1 MKFHG
6 TKVVVERILI
16 LILADIEPPTLDDTC
31 MSYSAVHFRLLCNAN
46 FPKLASI
53 HWPFQ
58 KSLTAEKKQT
68 KPTHIPVGGYWN
80 TSRTKRGATDT
91 DCYG

>member
-16 LILADIEPPTLDDTC
+16 LILADIEPLTLDDTC
-31 MSYSAVHFRLLCNAN
+31 MSYSAVHFRLSSNAN
-46 FPKLASI
+46 FLKLASI

-58 KSLTAEKKQT
+58 KSLTAEKK
-68 KPTHIPVGGYWN
+68 
-80 TSRTKRGATDT
+80 
-91 DCYG
+91 